1 MSLRL
6 GALSLIVPDYDAA
19 IAWFRDALGW
29 SCQEDVA
36 MGDKRWVRVVSPC
49 GGASVI
55 LARAATPEQHE
66 AIGQQGAGRVWLFLE
81 TQDFTAQHHRMQA
94 AGVMF
99 EQAPHHEPYGVVAVF
114 RDPWGNRWDLVQP
127 A

>member
-49 GGASVI
+49 GAAALATFVCATRSFVSAMPRRDCSEATFASSCCTE
-55 LARAATPEQHE
+55 LAAC
-66 AIGQQGAGRVWLFLE
+66 
-81 TQDFTAQHHRMQA
+81 
-94 AGVMF
+94 
-99 EQAPHHEPYGVVAVF
+99 APSSRSAM
-114 RDPWGNRWDLVQP
+114 
-127 A
+127 